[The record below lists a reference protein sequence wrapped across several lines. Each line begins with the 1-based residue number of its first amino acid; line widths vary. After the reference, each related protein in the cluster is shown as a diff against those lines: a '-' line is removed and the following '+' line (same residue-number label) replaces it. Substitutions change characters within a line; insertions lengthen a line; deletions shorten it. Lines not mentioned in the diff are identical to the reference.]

1 MSELPETL
9 AGEWD
14 SYYREVLVKHGV
26 PPETARALR
35 QVFYG
40 GATAMFALIA
50 RCSTPYALRAEIE
63 EHAASLLP
71 ERRQ

>member
-1 MSELPETL
+1 MTDSQTL
-9 AGEWD
+9 ADEWD
-14 SYYREVLVKHGV
+14 SYYREVLTKNGV
-26 PPETARALR
+26 PPETAAALR
-35 QVFYG
+35 TVFYS

-50 RCSTPYALRAEIE
+50 RCSTPYALQVEVE